1 MIDLILLE
9 DEPVLAEELEEF
21 LGECGYR
28 ITTTDSL
35 AAFASA
41 YDERRHQ
48 LAVIDLGLPDGDGL
62 DLISQLRDTGSKL
75 GIVAF
80 TARGTTEHR
89 VIGLR
94 QGADHYLPKGCDL
107 VELAAVLD
115 ALRRRLGLQRE
126 ALPWRLDMAP
136 RELRAP
142 NQQGV
147 RLSHQDALVLH
158 CLMRNAGGT
167 VSRRDIVKA
176 LDEDYLTYD
185 QRRLD
190 TQIRRLRR
198 NVELATGVEL
208 PLKTL
213 RNSGYCFYERVQ
225 IQS

>member
-9 DEPVLAEELEEF
+9 DEPVLAEELGEF

-28 ITTTDSL
+28 ITITDSL

-126 ALPWRLDMAP
+126 ALPWRLDLAP

>member
-9 DEPVLAEELEEF
+9 DEPVLAEELGEF

-35 AAFASA
+35 AAFVSA

-126 ALPWRLDMAP
+126 ALPWRLDLAP

>member
-9 DEPVLAEELEEF
+9 DEPVLAEELGEF

-142 NQQGV
+142 NQQSV

-158 CLMRNAGGT
+158 CLMRNAGDT

-225 IQS
+225 ILL

>member
-9 DEPVLAEELEEF
+9 DEPVLAEELGEF

-28 ITTTDSL
+28 ITITDTL

-126 ALPWRLDMAP
+126 ALPWRLDLAP

>member
-9 DEPVLAEELEEF
+9 DEPVLAEELGEF
-21 LGECGYR
+21 LSECGYR
-28 ITTTDSL
+28 ITTTNSL

-62 DLISQLRDTGSKL
+62 DLISQLRDAGSKL

>member
-9 DEPVLAEELEEF
+9 DEPVLAEELGEF

-28 ITTTDSL
+28 VTMTGSL
-35 AAFASA
+35 AAFTDAF
-41 YDERRHQ
+41 DERRHH

-62 DLISQLRDTGSKL
+62 DLIATLRESGSKL

-80 TARGTTEHR
+80 TARGTSEHR
-89 VIGLR
+89 IVGLR
-94 QGADHYLPKGCDL
+94 QGADHYLSKGCDL

-126 ALPWRLDMAP
+126 APPWRLNLGP

-142 NQQGV
+142 NQQGL
-147 RLSHQDALVLH
+147 RLSHQDSLVLN
-158 CLMRNAGGT
+158 CLMRNAGAT
-167 VSRRDIVKA
+167 VSRREIVAA

-198 NVELATGVEL
+198 NVEQATGLEL

-213 RNSGYCFYERVQ
+213 RNSGYCFYEQVQ
-225 IQS
+225 ILS

>member
-126 ALPWRLDMAP
+126 TLPWRLDMAP